1 MKPVSPTFPG
11 VALPSTV
18 FGSDQPQYQPLPAYC
33 CEDTEHTVI
42 SRWRLSWR
50 ERLHILWRGN
60 IWLSLMTFGHP
71 IQPSMLNSEP
81 PINIGVKH
89 DYPKPQSVYLPEG
102 VHPTREH
109 IARIIGSAAGMK
121 R

>member
-81 PINIGVKH
+81 PINIGVQH
-89 DYPKPQSVYLPEG
+89 DYPKPQSVYLPCWWYERSEDA
-102 VHPTREH
+102 VRLSNL
-109 IARIIGSAAGMK
+109 SA
-121 R
+121 